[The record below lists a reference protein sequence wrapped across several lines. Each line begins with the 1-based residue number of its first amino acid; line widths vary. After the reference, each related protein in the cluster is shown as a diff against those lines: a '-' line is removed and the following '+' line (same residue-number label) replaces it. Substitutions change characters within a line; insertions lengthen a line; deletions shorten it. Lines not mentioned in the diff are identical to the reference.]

1 MPTFIAK
8 YVTVPRIGV
17 MSINGIKNIG
27 FNTTGIPNSNGSLM
41 KKKVV
46 GKDNLPS
53 VLYCLDLAKK
63 HIRKIRKTRGHCS

>member
-1 MPTFIAK
+1 MESVRHEGFSNANLHGK
-8 YVTVPRIGV
+8 VCEVPRTGV
-17 MSINGIKNIG
+17 TNINGIKNIG

-53 VLYCLDLAKK
+53 VLYCW
-63 HIRKIRKTRGHCS
+63 I